1 LKKIKFQDTSFASMA
16 LVDVIIPTFN
26 RQLLLKRVL
35 DSVYQQTFKDY
46 RVWVVND
53 GSTDETATFLEQQ
66 RDPRLHII
74 HLNENCGVS
83 AARNAGIQAGSAPFV
98 ALLDSDDE
106 WKPDKLEKQIRALNE
121 NPHHALNHS
130 QEIWWRD
137 GVEVKQPAKFKK
149 SGGWIFDR
157 CVEVCCISPSTAV
170 IRRRVLEEVG
180 LFREDFV
187 VCEDFEM
194 WLRITS
200 RFEVGLLDESL
211 VIKHGG
217 HEDQLSMKYKAM
229 DYWRVKALMP
239 YLDSSVARVSIIK
252 RGEILLSGYE
262 KYGRAGMEVE
272 KVRSWLQQATR

>member
-1 LKKIKFQDTSFASMA
+1 MA

-26 RQLLLKRVL
+26 RQLLLKRSL
-35 DSVYQQTFKDY
+35 QSVFSQTFENFL
-46 RVWVVND
+46 VWVVDD
-53 GSTDETATFLEQQ
+53 GSTDETVAFLEQQ
-66 RDPRLHII
+66 RDPRLRYIR
-74 HLNENCGVS
+74 LNANKGVS
-83 AARNAGIQAGSAPFV
+83 AARNAGIRAGSAPFV

-106 WKPDKLEKQIRALNE
+106 WIAHKLEKQIQALNE

-137 GVEVKQPAKFKK
+137 GAEVKQPAKFRK
-149 SGGWIFDR
+149 SGGLIFDR
-157 CVEVCCISPSTAV
+157 CVEVCCISPSTTV
-170 IRRRVLEEVG
+170 IRRSVLAEVG

-200 RFEVGLLDESL
+200 RFEVGLLNEPL

-217 HEDQLSMKYKAM
+217 HDDQLSMKFKAM

-239 YLDSSVARVSIIK
+239 FLKSAVARESVVK
-252 RGEILLSGYE
+252 RCEILLAGYE
-262 KYGRAGMEVE
+262 KYSREGTEVE
-272 KVRSWLQQATR
+272 KVRDWIQQATR